1 MAGSRVLDALLGVAF
16 FTSLITSLYLSNYL
30 LVSVV
35 GLATYTYMVLAG
47 RSVPALTVLLA
58 SLPFQVLVVG
68 PHAIHVIAY
77 YSVVLV
83 VRSLIF
89 LRRSYLIFAPVL
101 VPAVVYLTLFHPFV
115 DVPPLHYLLVCCVA
129 LVAGYFLR
137 VAEELISFGVT
148 CLEVPELD
156 LTRLLDVKR
165 ILGVLVLAYVVPVF
179 SASLFFVLLSYG
191 IALTHS
197 LLASLSAGF
206 LLATSW
212 FLIRVWV
219 LRLALVLV
227 LTTLSVLAGG
237 SWLLSIFDESL
248 RFFEEVLRYFG

>member
-1 MAGSRVLDALLGVAF
+1 
-16 FTSLITSLYLSNYL
+16 
-30 LVSVV
+30 
-35 GLATYTYMVLAG
+35 
-47 RSVPALTVLLA
+47 
-58 SLPFQVLVVG
+58 
-68 PHAIHVIAY
+68 
-77 YSVVLV
+77 
-83 VRSLIF
+83 
-89 LRRSYLIFAPVL
+89 
-101 VPAVVYLTLFHPFV
+101 
-115 DVPPLHYLLVCCVA
+115 
-129 LVAGYFLR
+129 
-137 VAEELISFGVT
+137 SFGVT

-212 FLIRVWV
+212 FLVRVWV

-248 RFFEEVLRYFG
+248 RFFEGVLRYFG